1 MICEHCKAEIKDGLD
16 YCMECGEP
24 IEDKVIITSIKDIPL
39 EAQPFLDFGGYVKG
53 LTTNPYNIMAFV
65 GAMCLYLSPFFA
77 WIKGNIN
84 GKESSADLFD
94 IGAQY
99 GDFAINKPTIT
110 ILGILILVAGLGMLA
125 MSGRE
130 YIKPLKPYADMLI
143 IRFIPAIFAIAV
155 FAVQLL
161 NKGYKNLCSIYDV
174 SVYKCVGPILC
185 VVGIAIYILSIVMEK
200 NKRG

>member
-1 MICEHCKAEIKDGLD
+1 
-16 YCMECGEP
+16 
-24 IEDKVIITSIKDIPL
+24 
-39 EAQPFLDFGGYVKG
+39 
-53 LTTNPYNIMAFV
+53 
-65 GAMCLYLSPFFA
+65 
-77 WIKGNIN
+77 
-84 GKESSADLFD
+84 
-94 IGAQY
+94 
-99 GDFAINKPTIT
+99 
-110 ILGILILVAGLGMLA
+110 MLA

-155 FAVQLL
+155 FVVQLL